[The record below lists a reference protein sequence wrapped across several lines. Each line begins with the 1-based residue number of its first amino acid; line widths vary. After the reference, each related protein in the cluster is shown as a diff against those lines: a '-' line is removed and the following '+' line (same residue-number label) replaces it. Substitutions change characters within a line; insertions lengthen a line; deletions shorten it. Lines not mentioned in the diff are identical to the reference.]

1 MQCLKLIRGFYKGCS
16 GFPRPHSTQNYLKY
30 NKCILTCHISKYI
43 NLERIWGGGKEQVFF
58 LQGTHS
64 PIGAMNTKTNYSSVI
79 IVTSSRIICGAQKG
93 NDVK

>member
-1 MQCLKLIRGFYKGCS
+1 M
-16 GFPRPHSTQNYLKY
+16 
-30 NKCILTCHISKYI
+30 YI
-43 NLERIWGGGKEQVFF
+43 DLPYIKIYQFTKNLGGGKEQVFF
-58 LQGTHS
+58 LQGTHI